1 MAKRLNVS
9 LAMTADSSQAKA
21 ELNKLQLQ
29 LENLMK
35 SAIKSSSLGLT
46 KDIREGVEAAAKL
59 KVMFQQATDESGK
72 LNLDKFNIALKSSG
86 QSLSKYADKLI
97 AMGPEGSKAFS
108 QIARSIMNAE
118 IPLKRTNA
126 MLSEFATT
134 LKNTVRWQISSSV
147 LHGFMGSLQ
156 SAYGY
161 AQNLDESLNN
171 IRIVTNKS
179 TDEMAKFAI
188 EANKSAQAL
197 STTTTRYAEAAL
209 IFYQQGL
216 EGKDVTDRTDTVIK
230 MANVTGEAAKDV
242 SSYMTAIWNNFDDG
256 SQSIEHYADVLT
268 ALGAATASSTAEI
281 SAGLEKFA
289 SIADVTGLSYDY
301 ATSALATLIANT
313 RQSADVVGTSLKTIF
328 SRIEGLKFGE
338 TLEDGVDLNKYS
350 EALAKIGVN
359 VLDVTGNLKDLDDI
373 LDDTAERWGTLSR
386 AQQMATAQTVAGV
399 RQYNNF
405 ISLMDNW
412 DDMEDNLQTAKT
424 SDGTLQEQADI
435 YADSWEAARN
445 RVRAAAEEIYNA
457 LLDEKFFIS
466 LLNAFEK
473 ILNTVKNTI
482 DGLGGLPGV
491 LTWVAAAMLQA
502 FGPQISK
509 QISDTWYNLTYSTEK
524 AEADLEKLR
533 KTVINTMQSFS
544 GFDNYSTTMADVFR
558 ITSEAQDAF
567 LVKNQE
573 LQAKGLEMDTLAK
586 QEIQTRLSQVD
597 TMGEEISKI
606 AEKRQAEEEEINTL
620 KQRMA
625 IEAGQKSYDTN
636 IKSQIESLQH
646 LSQANSILTKR
657 VLEFKG
663 AMDSLKKG
671 GWTSLKETMLPSI
684 QALQDSFKDLG
695 TQGNKSLEDVKEAL
709 MKLPIAANT
718 TEDEMKAALD
728 TLWDSLDVLTQDS
741 QKLANSL
748 RETFKSPQD
757 AKALNDLLDQMIS
770 HFSTLGNLTDEES
783 QKLENLKKI
792 QGELKEQIKN
802 AQAES
807 VKFATGLVTLAQ
819 GLSSIAMTIQSIQ
832 SLGSI
837 WNDDDKTTGEKILA
851 TMTTMGMIVPILT
864 RTFSAQNI
872 VKLAG
877 LKIDKQ
883 KFASD
888 LKAAT
893 ALTINNKLLG
903 QNTNSKIKNKLAT
916 ILEAKATDGAT
927 ASLWKY
933 IAAQM
938 VANWYYLVIV
948 AAIGVLIGVVY
959 LLVKAHNAEA
969 EAMKQAEETA
979 EGLTDKY
986 ESLKQANEDFLSS
999 FNDYHTAADKLKILT
1014 EGTEEYAE
1022 ALNAANEEAIK
1033 LLNSNNNLEYHR
1045 DNGLIVFDNEDQV
1058 AQAMAHQANMAQ
1070 MAMYAGQVKSTDKHS
1085 QASVKDINEIFDS
1098 DFQNISNWDADM
1110 NRMKSSGY
1118 TSDSRH
1124 LQHAVT
1130 DTWDGNKFDFS
1141 QLNASDTKDLLNA
1154 YGGKLSLQEIEDVFN
1169 SDRVDGLTDA
1179 IISNTAALEDN
1190 SKQIDIFQEEM
1201 VALSL
1206 QDNEKYNDLSGG
1218 EKDAVIQMGAA
1229 QNRFSAEEIET
1240 AKSKYHTDSGADAI
1254 AVAKQYATQTNLHYA
1269 SSDKKGETHTFT
1281 DGNGNTL
1288 TFTNDELVTTLA
1300 TEDLQ
1305 RQYDAQEDKDIETV
1319 QNANNYF
1326 SQFGSINKL
1335 TQQDSTSGI
1344 QSGLLSF
1351 AGGQEGSFDL
1361 TKVSPEDLENLQK
1374 YVKVLNDFDDTDA
1387 WEEDNKEGGLL
1398 DQLFGKDRSG
1408 FYEMQEMFNSI
1419 GIDTEKL
1426 SAKIIQLSKDEDTY
1440 FEAYYA
1446 NLQQGSQERINQVN
1460 TAISAIMKGDELDA
1474 ETIAALEAQYSE
1486 LSTIWDKTS
1495 QQYLEMLQKVADQE
1509 EKALSDGYEKSLEY
1523 YWNRAQKAL
1532 AEYNGTVEDSVEDID
1547 AMQQALEKVFEA
1559 TENYNRSVTN
1569 DLLTDVDNIVN
1580 SAKSAADATAI
1591 LREGFTV
1598 TNEDAKTLLE
1608 MYPAMAHN
1616 AKITADGLLKLDEE
1630 IVRSVLESNGL
1641 RIDSDTNVTANAIQ
1655 NRIAEL
1661 EAEKSAT
1668 QAKLDNI
1675 GDAALTEEQIQD
1687 LLGKNYQ
1694 ELIEGEIEDSDT
1706 GALAEIEN
1714 SGKATKALIEN
1725 WDKAAQAAI
1734 DYHNLISQAVIPD
1747 GSALSWDSSAYS
1759 NAVVTEIETAQAGFE
1774 DVEVSAEEKNRA
1786 MTEAVKNYLQNII
1799 DSDEEQ
1805 IAQLTLA
1812 LSDLMSGYENIGK
1825 QTKDTKSKKDKSS
1838 TTKDPEIKKLKQLT
1852 EEVERY
1858 HEIEE
1863 ALDDIN
1869 RQLDRMDKTESRTYG
1884 KGKMTALK
1892 SKIEGYKNEAKALEE
1907 YNREAKS
1914 YLDLDKQAAQAAGWA
1929 IDDQGN
1935 VTNYDENMAAIVQKY
1950 NDTMR
1955 AYNSMT
1961 AEQQAEYKKQ
1971 KDANGNDPL
1980 QAAEEEYKKALEALK
1995 QYEETADKYQD
2006 IQDKILEN
2014 RRNIADA
2021 QLEEIELTVELNLE
2035 VDERNIA
2042 LLEELFENIGDSA
2055 DYVVD
2060 KIENIEKRID
2070 AVVGKVETTR
2080 QAMKDT
2086 FDLLG
2091 EYNDNID
2098 GGMLERML
2106 TGNMTPE
2113 DLQNIADAVS
2123 NSDGVLNYDEIMS
2136 NIKDYADNLMEYNQE
2151 LRDLRA
2157 SVYDELENAMDK
2169 YSEEFDKVDDKIAHS
2184 KKMLSGYKDIV
2195 SALGKAN
2202 VDPTGALTRRL
2213 NENTIKTN
2221 ESDWRAA
2228 NARQEAMKK
2237 AKADAEEGL
2246 RKAKESGSEY
2256 DIERWTKILEKA
2268 QEDLVSAEE
2277 NAQDKLVEWIES
2289 IGEAFKAEIEQVIED
2304 LDKELGSLTNLREN
2318 FDRQQTLNEQYVDD
2332 YEKIYQLSKMTRDIN
2347 KTIDETDSVNAKK
2360 ALMEFQQKINKY
2372 QEDGVQMSQYEV
2384 ENLQRQLEL
2393 EKAKIQLDEA
2403 KDEKSQVRMQRDAE
2417 GNYGYIYT
2425 ANETDV
2431 AAAEQNYEDK
2441 LHEIQVANGNYIN
2454 ELQDSII
2461 TMQEECSA
2469 KIKEIMLDESL
2480 SMEERMAKVEET
2492 RDYYQK
2498 RLEYYSGQLGIV
2510 LDNNKELYENEWL
2523 EYSERTGYKISR
2535 NEDYV
2540 DSWQE
2545 TSLGILTETENQAAY
2560 MERVEEAIG
2569 NATDRMAEAMENY
2582 QDRTSE
2588 AMDQAGYD
2596 IDNLA
2601 EDIGDRSNEVTED
2614 AQNAAD
2620 EAERLEDEY
2629 EQHLGD
2635 AMDATI
2641 DFTENYGQAIQDCID
2656 ENNRI
2661 IDSINDVI
2669 AALAEMASTAESSY
2683 NNINIPNVPNGG
2695 GSDTPGAGSDTPGAG
2710 SDTPGAG
2717 RNPRTKD
2724 YYVVIADTAGGKGN
2738 GHIYGFS
2745 GNHDKSDCESYLSQ
2759 HKEDIIR
2766 TGNYNPRIVTRK
2778 SILGYDTGGYTGSW
2792 GSSEGKLAFLHQKE
2806 LVLNAADTQNMLDIV
2821 DMVRDISRMI
2831 DINALSS
2838 MITSGLTTASVNTNN
2853 HDVIEQHVEITAE
2866 FHDATTATEITDAF
2880 ENLINR
2886 ATQYANRK

>member
-35 SAIKSSSLGLT
+35 SATKSSSLGLT

-72 LNLDKFNIALKSSG
+72 LNLDKFNTALKSSG

-197 STTTTRYAEAAL
+197 STTTTRYTEAAL

-301 ATSALATLIANT
+301 AASALATLIANT

-328 SRIEGLKFGE
+328 SRMEGLKFGE

-386 AQQMATAQTVAGV
+386 TQQMATAQTVAGV

-424 SDGTLQEQADI
+424 SDGTLQNQADI
-435 YADSWEAARN
+435 YAESWEAARN

-625 IEAGQKSYDTN
+625 IEDGQKSYDTN

-684 QALQDSFKDLG
+684 QALQDSFKDLDI
-695 TQGNKSLEDVKEAL
+695 QGNKSLEDVKEAL
-709 MKLPIAANT
+709 MKLPTAAKT
-718 TEDEMKAALD
+718 TKKEMKDALD

-757 AKALNDLLDQMIS
+757 VKALNDLLDQMIS

-802 AQAES
+802 AQVES
-807 VKFATGLVTLAQ
+807 ITFATGLVTLAQ

-864 RTFSAQNI
+864 RTLSEQNLAKLSGLVIDRKANKAKLTENTLSILSATLKKNES
-872 VKLAG
+872 KSSLAN
-877 LKIDKQ
+877 
-883 KFASD
+883 
-888 LKAAT
+888 AA
-893 ALTINNKLLG
+893 
-903 QNTNSKIKNKLAT
+903 
-916 ILEAKATDGAT
+916 AKALEKKVTDAGT
-927 ASLWKY
+927 ASLWSY

-938 VANWYYLVIV
+938 VNNLLYAAIV
-948 AAIGVLIGVVY
+948 AVILILIGVVAA
-959 LLVKAHNAEA
+959 LTKAWNSDA
-969 EAMKQAEETA
+969 EAMKKDAESA
-979 EGLTDKY
+979 R
-986 ESLKQANEDFLSS
+986 
-999 FNDYHTAADKLKILT
+999 
-1014 EGTEEYAE
+1014 AE
-1022 ALNAANEEAIK
+1022 ADAHAEVTQ
-1033 LLNSNNNLEYHR
+1033 
-1045 DNGLIVFDNEDQV
+1045 GLIEENDK
-1058 AQAMAHQANMAQ
+1058 
-1070 MAMYAGQVKSTDKHS
+1070 VK
-1085 QASVKDINEIFDS
+1085 
-1098 DFQNISNWDADM
+1098 
-1110 NRMKSSGY
+1110 
-1118 TSDSRH
+1118 
-1124 LQHAVT
+1124 
-1130 DTWDGNKFDFS
+1130 
-1141 QLNASDTKDLLNA
+1141 QLVSA
-1154 YGGKLSLQEIEDVFN
+1154 
-1169 SDRVDGLTDA
+1169 
-1179 IISNTAALEDN
+1179 
-1190 SKQIDIFQEEM
+1190 
-1201 VALSL
+1201 
-1206 QDNEKYNDLSGG
+1206 YNDL
-1218 EKDAVIQMGAA
+1218 D
-1229 QNRFSAEEIET
+1229 
-1240 AKSKYHTDSGADAI
+1240 
-1254 AVAKQYATQTNLHYA
+1254 KQYKNGSITLDTLRSKTYKLCTEQGKNNLAVETLTASYEELAAAMREAEKAA
-1269 SSDKKGETHTFT
+1269 SSSVYGSAK
-1281 DGNGNTL
+1281 
-1288 TFTNDELVTTLA
+1288 
-1300 TEDLQ
+1300 ED
-1305 RQYDAQEDKDIETV
+1305 
-1319 QNANNYF
+1319 
-1326 SQFGSINKL
+1326 
-1335 TQQDSTSGI
+1335 
-1344 QSGLLSF
+1344 
-1351 AGGQEGSFDL
+1351 
-1361 TKVSPEDLENLQK
+1361 
-1374 YVKVLNDFDDTDA
+1374 
-1387 WEEDNKEGGLL
+1387 
-1398 DQLFGKDRSG
+1398 
-1408 FYEMQEMFNSI
+1408 
-1419 GIDTEKL
+1419 EKL
-1426 SAKIIQLSKDEDTY
+1426 SKKSALINLKNTINEKDGGSALDNGGNTIDLKGFNGINSDAENEFIQALNSKFGIDIGDGSGHIST
-1440 FEAYYA
+1440 
-1446 NLQQGSQERINQVN
+1446 QGF
-1460 TAISAIMKGDELDA
+1460 LDA
-1474 ETIAALEAQYSE
+1474 ATENRKDLQNFLTESNLDAAEQL
-1486 LSTIWDKTS
+1486 LK
-1495 QQYLEMLQKVADQE
+1495 YLDGISDDL
-1509 EKALSDGYEKSLEY
+1509 DGYEKSLELQKEYGVETIGAEYREGVKDAESY
-1523 YWNRAQKAL
+1523 YDAVHNMAKQLQKEGLYDDEASALSAAKQYMIAQDMIDNIVEYAKGAELMDALVNSHTSATNAKKYVQQLSTDAQEFLLKNIDLFNAGEYKDTDSFFNDFQGSYNIYKSQRNMENAHNAISNSLEDKKVQKADREALYNNHDFAASNGISQKSFAGMDYSSQMVAMADFYMTQGKLINETRDANVQAAKDARDAWKKSTDAAKVEADQEMDNMKSMWEQISGYTLNGDSEGHKNLEFIKGWL
-1532 AEYNGTVEDSVEDID
+1532 AESNEDVYNMTDSEFLDYAQSTDAWNGPAFSEELKQSVIDFVETTEKQLNGLNEEQRDFIAHLTEEEQKFLDPSNIEAALTKWDQIKGQYNSIEDAFNAGAIDESMYKTMNHLKNLTSLADNATEQGYFDIDYLTSIYDHYKDMNNQLAVLTNQVGECENVSYDWNQVLSDIQGALDAVNGSIDSLQAAYKDLNTVVEDYNTNGYLTMDNLQTLLSLDDAYLNTLEFQNGQLQLNNLSMEAAANAMLDNAEALAIDAAYAELMTLSTQSLSGDID
-1547 AMQQALEKVFEA
+1547 TTTTSTDAATSATYDTKDALEKLIPKLKEGKQAWIEYYKAA
-1559 TENYNRSVTN
+1559 TVDSIKGLDASN
-1569 DLLTDVDNIVN
+1569 DKVDKIVGGLFTKL
-1580 SAKSAADATAI
+1580 SLIESTRAGLGKDFKSTM
-1591 LREGFTV
+1591 TS
-1598 TNEDAKTLLE
+1598 
-1608 MYPAMAHN
+1608 H
-1616 AKITADGLLKLDEE
+1616 
-1630 IVRSVLESNGL
+1630 
-1641 RIDSDTNVTANAIQ
+1641 
-1655 NRIAEL
+1655 
-1661 EAEKSAT
+1661 EKS
-1668 QAKLDNI
+1668 
-1675 GDAALTEEQIQD
+1675 
-1687 LLGKNYQ
+1687 
-1694 ELIEGEIEDSDT
+1694 S
-1706 GALAEIEN
+1706 
-1714 SGKATKALIEN
+1714 
-1725 WDKAAQAAI
+1725 
-1734 DYHNLISQAVIPD
+1734 
-1747 GSALSWDSSAYS
+1747 
-1759 NAVVTEIETAQAGFE
+1759 
-1774 DVEVSAEEKNRA
+1774 
-1786 MTEAVKNYLQNII
+1786 
-1799 DSDEEQ
+1799 
-1805 IAQLTLA
+1805 
-1812 LSDLMSGYENIGK
+1812 
-1825 QTKDTKSKKDKSS
+1825 SKKKE
-1838 TTKDPEIKKLKQLT
+1838 KDPEFINYKKLSDA
-1852 EEVERY
+1852 VERY

-1863 ALDDIN
+1863 ALEDIN
-1869 RQLDRMDKTESRTYG
+1869 RELERIDKTESRTYG
-1884 KGKMTALK
+1884 KGRMSALK
-1892 SKIEGYKNEAKALEE
+1892 SKIDGYKNEAAALER
-1907 YNREAKS
+1907 YAAEAEK
-1914 YLDLDKQAAQAAGWA
+1914 YLKEDSTKASQAGWKF
-1929 IDDQGN
+1929 DESGN
-1935 VTNYDENMAAIVQKY
+1935 VSNYEENLRSITEKY
-1950 NDTMR
+1950 NQTIA
-1955 AYNSMT
+1955 AYNAMT
-1961 AEQQAEYKKQ
+1961 VEQQEEYKKQ
-1971 KDANGNDPL
+1971 LNGEGKNPL
-1980 QAAEEEYKKALEALK
+1980 QQAEEEYKNALDALK

-2202 VDPTGALTRRL
+2202 VDPTGTLTRRL

-2304 LDKELGSLTNLREN
+2304 LDKELGGLTVLREN

-2347 KTIDETDSVNAKK
+2347 KTIDETDNVNAKK

-2403 KDEKSQVRMQRDAE
+2403 KDAKNQVRMQRDAE

-2441 LHEIQVANGNYIN
+2441 LHEIQVANGSYIN

-2601 EDIGDRSNEVTED
+2601 EDIGDRSDEITED

-2683 NNINIPNVPNGG
+2683 NNINIPNVPSGG
-2695 GSDTPGAGSDTPGAG
+2695 GSDTPGAGGGPGSGESGG
-2710 SDTPGAG
+2710 SGSGGGGGNPG
-2717 RNPRTKD
+2717 TKD

-2766 TGNYNPRIVTRK
+2766 TGNYNPRVVTRK